1 MKRLLVRY
9 RGWGEDWPLGEL
21 ADDGMDLLFEYS
33 EEAQRQRLELSPL
46 RLPLRREA
54 YGDFPPHLFR
64 LPGLIADSLPDGWGL
79 LLMDRYLRRLGLEP
93 AAVSP
98 LDRLALLG
106 ERALGALTFEP
117 MTPMELPEDQTT
129 LLELAQDVTDVIEGR
144 DGEALKRLLILGG
157 SPHGARPK
165 ALVGYCSA
173 RGTIRS
179 LPDQNHLPYL
189 IKFPAEGE
197 HREVCAIEYA
207 YCETARACGMD
218 TPETRHFDLDRAHAA
233 FGIKRFDVEAGSRVP
248 IHTLAGALHADF
260 RVPAV
265 DYISLLRATR
275 AFTGDER
282 EVSKAY
288 QRAVFN
294 VLFNNRDDHS
304 RNFAF
309 RLGRDRRWRLAPAY
323 DLTFSTG
330 SGGEHQMDICGE
342 ARRITR
348 DHLLDLA
355 ARGGVRA
362 KNATETLDRLIDQ
375 LDFFEWQL
383 QRIAIRR
390 NTVRAIMAAV
400 RANAAT
406 LRGKG

>member
-21 ADDGMDLLFEYS
+21 ADDGTDLLFEYS
-33 EEAQRQRLELSPL
+33 EEAQRQGLELSPL
-46 RLPLRREA
+46 HLPLRPEA
-54 YGDFPPHLFR
+54 YGDFPSHLFR

-79 LLMDRYLRRLGLEP
+79 LLMDRYFRRLGLEP

-117 MTPMELPEDQTT
+117 MTPMEFPRNQTT
-129 LLELAQDVTDVIEGR
+129 LLELAQEVTEVIEGK

-165 ALVGYCSA
+165 ALVGYCAA

-179 LPDQNHLPYL
+179 LPDADHLPFL
-189 IKFPAEGE
+189 IKFPAGGE
-197 HREVCAIEYA
+197 HKEVCAIEHA
-207 YCETARACGMD
+207 YCEMARACGVD
-218 TPETRHFDLDRAHAA
+218 TPETRHFDLDRSHAA
-233 FGIKRFDVEAGSRVP
+233 FGIERFDVEAGSRVP
-248 IHTLAGALHADF
+248 VHSLAGALHADF

-265 DYISLLRATR
+265 DYISLMRATR
-275 AFTGDER
+275 ALTRDER

-288 QRAVFN
+288 QRAAFN
-294 VLFNNRDDHS
+294 VLFNNRDDHP

-309 RLGRDRRWRLAPAY
+309 RLARDRRWSLAPAY
-323 DLTFSTG
+323 DLTFSSG
-330 SGGEHQMDICGE
+330 PGGEHHMDVCGE

-348 DHLLDLA
+348 DHMLDLA
-355 ARGGVRA
+355 DRGGLRA
-362 KNATETLDRLIDQ
+362 RDATEVLNRLLDQ
-375 LDFFEWQL
+375 LDLFERQL
-383 QRIAIRR
+383 QRTTIRR
-390 NTVRAIMAAV
+390 NTVRTIMARV
-400 RANAAT
+400 QANAAA
-406 LRGKG
+406 LRGKA